1 MVKNLSAVQETQV
14 QSLGWEEPLEKG
26 MATHFSILAWRILWT
41 EEPGGLQSTGFD
53 DQGVCHQVSWSTRQ
67 MEEETASPETK
78 EGGGSG
84 GINFKNLSHSA

>member
-1 MVKNLSAVQETQV
+1 MGSTRESGKNPGKGNGNPL
-14 QSLGWEEPLEKG
+14 LG
-26 MATHFSILAWRILWT
+26 FLAWRILWT